1 MISSD
6 IVNIIS
12 AAEVL
17 EVEMSNWQFGTVVE
31 WYVFS
36 VEKTIVFY
44 TQSSHNFF
52 HLDMTNAK

>member
-1 MISSD
+1 MSSD
-6 IVNIIS
+6 IVDIIT
-12 AAEVL
+12 AVEVQKV
-17 EVEMSNWQFGTVVE
+17 EVSNWQFGTVVE